1 MANKF
6 VLTSAII
13 ATFAYPI
20 SPARAECWS
29 GESISAAKLVDFE
42 IMLET
47 SLKRCI
53 AETPSL
59 KLQYGDFKKTNAVHF
74 INANNMLKQHFA
86 KSDDTTNVGKNYRDF
101 VDEVSRSY
109 SITNTKLKCSDF
121 VNFTKN
127 IKSEHLDYN
136 NVDHLHNITG
146 SFPTLVGKRCAR
158 RLSVAQSVA
167 PQ

>member
-20 SPARAECWS
+20 SSARAECWS

-53 AETPSL
+53 TETPSL
-59 KLQYGDFKKTNAVHF
+59 KLQYGEFKKTNAAYFV
-74 INANNMLKQHFA
+74 NANNALKEHFA
-86 KSDDTTNVGKNYRDF
+86 KSDDAANMGKNYRDF
-101 VDEVSRSY
+101 VNEISRSY
-109 SITNTKLKCSDF
+109 SATNTKLECSDF

-136 NVDHLHNITG
+136 NAGYLHNITG
-146 SFPTLVGKRCAR
+146 SSPTLVGKRCAR